1 MQRLRISVGFLVLAL
16 AACGK
21 GGTPENPVAPGQ
33 DEFVTIERDYSSDNY
48 RGLDSA
54 SPQAG
59 GSENAAGTA
68 APPADPK
75 APSGR
80 EGTVEEADI
89 YRVDGARLFYL
100 NTYRGFIAYDLTDP
114 KNPQK
119 VSRLPVHGYPIE
131 MFVTQNTVYALLRD
145 ALYVTQDATGLKF
158 KRHNVS
164 QLVSIDITDITRP
177 KVIKTIDIVGELKEG
192 VSRKIDDTI
201 YVVSHMPQSYYWRGY
216 PYGDDR
222 KEQAWVYSFNV
233 ADPSNMTLVNK
244 LKVFEGGGYNISGD
258 GTYSG
263 RNFQSVAISATSN
276 TLHVVENWQTYG
288 YVYGNRYSCG
298 QGQSFQEAV
307 VSVIDISD
315 PTGVI
320 KLHTK
325 FSTYGNLTDQF
336 KHTYVYDQATQKGY
350 YLGIFA
356 RQEWGSVNCS
366 GQQFI
371 QNTIESWDITDGA
384 NPVRVS
390 QLAFG
395 KPNETVR
402 GTAFDMTKEVA
413 YTITAQRID
422 PLYAISFADPNDL
435 KVLSLIDGLSGDM
448 SVFRLIDGGKFLL
461 GIGRDNSEDCAGFGN
476 ATVGWAA
483 NVAVSIIDV
492 RDTAAIRLVQR
503 KCVTVNN
510 AAWVW
515 SEINWNLDQAHKM
528 IGMSSDARA
537 NVISVPV
544 NYYSKTNEDGGW
556 WWYRPQSA
564 VGLMSFDT
572 NAFDPAKAPKDQA
585 VLVNHGTVLHPAG
598 HVRRSIVFPHPNG
611 RRLMVNLSDTH
622 VGVVDIDDLDA
633 PVDQSVIE
641 VAPNHS
647 RLYKFGDYVV
657 DEVALGGE
665 GNYYY
670 QGSSEFR
677 VKLAA
682 PGLDEGNVVA
692 SFKATRVQQVVQF
705 KNLLVLFRNPLDST
719 TQPYANNGVEAVVVD
734 FTDPANPVQKGAVR
748 LPTSYMPY
756 VWWGCVGWGWW
767 PYYGYGGSWAQT
779 DKGLGLLSWSYSS
792 TGADQN
798 LVFLDLQDP
807 ANPAVSHR
815 TLATQ
820 KYDSRWGYTPP
831 TKSYLSVTGH
841 PDGLWVNFKEKV
853 GSFTTADGSKFAV
866 MKSQIERYDDGALVA
881 GPAVNIPGQA
891 MRVSGLSGAE
901 RFLTSDEVF
910 SYRTYPNTT
919 QQYWMADQRLHY
931 AVRTGTNKAQLR
943 STRAL
948 SGESVSDMV
957 GDGNMLYLT
966 LRPSYGWY
974 YYYPYAETA
983 DAVGGTAPE
992 TPSDKLVVMNLSQ
1005 DTLDERF
1012 NAPVGN
1018 WGSQL
1023 MGIYRDRLFVNIQGD
1038 GMLAVDVT
1046 NPDAPKGQHF
1056 LRTLGYASHVAFQ
1069 GDTAYIAAG
1078 NFGIYEMDLGSAPS
1092 ILTF

>member
-1 MQRLRISVGFLVLAL
+1 MIRLRSAVGILVLAL
-16 AACGK
+16 AGCGS
-21 GGTPENPVAPGQ
+21 GGTPENPVTPGQ

-48 RGLDSA
+48 RGVDSA

-59 GSENAAGTA
+59 GSENAGA
-68 APPADPK
+68 ASPPADGK

-89 YRVDGARLFYL
+89 YRVDGSRLFYL
-100 NTYRGFIAYDLTDP
+100 NTYRGFIAYDLADP
-114 KNPQK
+114 KNPVR

-145 ALYVTQDATGLKF
+145 ALYVTQGTSGLQF

-164 QLVSIDITDITRP
+164 QLVAIDITNLAQP
-177 KVIKTIDIVGELKEG
+177 KIIQTIDIIGELKEG

-201 YVVSHMPQSYYWRGY
+201 YVVSHLPQSYYWRGY
-216 PYGDDR
+216 PYGGQK

-233 ADPSNMTLVNK
+233 SNPASMQLVGQ
-244 LKVFEGGGYNISGD
+244 LKIFEGGGFSISGD
-258 GTYSG
+258 GSYSG
-263 RNFQSVAISATSN
+263 RHFQGVAISATSN
-276 TLHVVENWQTYG
+276 TLHVVENWQSYG

-298 QGQSFQEAV
+298 ASRSFQEAV

-320 KLHTK
+320 KLHTR
-325 FSTYGNLTDQF
+325 FSTYGHLTDQF
-336 KHTYVYDQATQKGY
+336 KHTYVYDPVTQKGH

-356 RQEWGSVNCS
+356 RQEWGSVDCS
-366 GQQFI
+366 GQMFV
-371 QNTIESWDITDGA
+371 QNTIESWDITNGQ

-402 GTAFDMTKEVA
+402 GTAFDTAREIA

-422 PLYAISFADPNDL
+422 PLYAISYADPTDL

-448 SVFRLIDGGKFLL
+448 NVFRLVDNGNFLL
-461 GIGRDNSEDCAGFGN
+461 GIGRDNSEDCVGFGN
-476 ATVGWAA
+476 ATVGWAT
-483 NVAVSIIDV
+483 NVAVSLIDV
-492 RDTAAIRLVQR
+492 RNTSAIRLVQR

-528 IGMSSDARA
+528 IGMSSDSRA

-564 VGLMSFDT
+564 VGLMSF
-572 NAFDPAKAPKDQA
+572 NLAAYDPNKTPAQQT
-585 VLVNHGTVLHPAG
+585 VLTNHGTVLHAAG
-598 HVRRSIVFPHPNG
+598 HVRRSIVFTHPNQ
-611 RRLMVNLSDTH
+611 RRMMVNLSDTH
-622 VGVVDIDDLDA
+622 VGVVDIDDLNG
-633 PVDQSVIE
+633 PVDQSTIE

-647 RLYKFGDYVV
+647 RLYRFGNHVV
-657 DEVALGGE
+657 DEIALGGE
-665 GNYYY
+665 GSYYS

-705 KNLLVLFRNPLDST
+705 GNLLVLFRNPLDST
-719 TQPYANNGVEAVVVD
+719 TMPYANNGVEAVVVD

-756 VWWGCVGWGWW
+756 VWYGCMGWGWW
-767 PYYGYGGSWAQT
+767 PYYGYGGSWAAT
-779 DKGLGLLSWSYSS
+779 DKGLGILSWSYNQN
-792 TGADQN
+792 GAEQN
-798 LVFLDLQDP
+798 LIFLDLQDP
-807 ANPAVSHR
+807 ANPVVSKR

-820 KYDSRWGYTPP
+820 TYDSRWGYTPA
-831 TKSYLSVTGH
+831 TKQYLSVVGH
-841 PDGLWVNFKEKV
+841 PEGLWVNFKEKT
-853 GSFTTADGSKFAV
+853 GSFTTPDGQKFAV
-866 MKSQIERYDDGALVA
+866 MKSQTERYDDGQLVP

-891 MRVSGLSGAE
+891 IRITGLTGNE

-910 SYRTYPNTT
+910 SYRTIANNNRP
-919 QQYWMADQRLHY
+919 YWVADQRLHY
-931 AVRTGTNKAQLR
+931 LVRTAPTKAVLKDVK
-943 STRAL
+943 AL
-948 SGESVSDMV
+948 SGQSVSDMV
-957 GDGNMLYLT
+957 GDGSMLYLT
-966 LRPSYGWY
+966 LRPGYGYY
-974 YYYPYAETA
+974 YYYPYGAE
-983 DAVGGTAPE
+983 DSSGGTVE
-992 TPSDKLVVMNLSQ
+992 TPSDTLSVINLSQ

-1023 MGIYRDRLFVNIQGD
+1023 MGIYNQRLFVNISGD
-1038 GMLAVDVT
+1038 GMLAVDVS
-1046 NPDAPKGQHF
+1046 NPDAPVGQHF
-1056 LRTLGYASHVAFQ
+1056 LRTLGWATHVAFQ
-1069 GDTAYIAAG
+1069 GDRAYIAAG
-1078 NFGIYEMDLGSAPS
+1078 NFGIYEMDLGAPPS
-1092 ILTF
+1092 ILRL